1 VWQRIAIA
9 RAFARRAPILILDEP
24 TASVDARAEHE
35 LFEHLASLASG
46 RTTILI
52 SHRFSTVAMADRI
65 LVLADGRVVE
75 QGTHAELLALDGRYA
90 KLYGYHRQRLGA

>member
-1 VWQRIAIA
+1 
-9 RAFARRAPILILDEP
+9 
-24 TASVDARAEHE
+24 
-35 LFEHLASLASG
+35 
-46 RTTILI
+46 
-52 SHRFSTVAMADRI
+52 MADRI